1 MQMGWEKYFLHIANE
16 GNLPL
21 YTCLLYIYISSHE
34 RKKEAASSQKKT

>member
-34 RKKEAASSQKKT
+34 RKEAASSQKKT